1 MNQNNNIMTPLIQP
15 VKVRINFDPHWRQWQ
30 AWQFLFDSFTTS
42 IGYGGAGNGGKSYL
56 GAVWIMIMA
65 KKYAGT
71 RWAIGRKELKNLKR
85 TTLATFWKV
94 CRQFRLKAG
103 VDYIYNQQDQIIRF
117 PHYVI
122 NEAGEGETIYSEVL
136 LLDLKAMPSDP
147 LFTELGGLELTGA
160 WVDESNEVSVL
171 AINILAS
178 RCGRCENEKYGL
190 FPKLL
195 ETFNPDKGHV
205 YSRFYK
211 PWRNGI
217 EGKAPS
223 LPAFRQFIQSLPK
236 DNPYCTKAWIDQIL
250 NSGDKILIERL
261 IKGNFEYDDDPMAL
275 FEPDSMEDM
284 FTLNVTPKP
293 ELDEAGN
300 IIKPIE
306 KFVSVDVARFGAD
319 RTIIKIWYGLQVK
332 KVHIMQK
339 ASTAQVASK
348 LMEIAEAE
356 KIPRSHFVIDEDG
369 IGGGV
374 IDQFS
379 GCKGFLNNSSAVQ
392 PPQAEHDQNLR
403 VNYQN
408 LKTQCYYKLAEY
420 VAAGKIGYDKLPP
433 EIKEQIKEEL
443 QAVKRKNADKD
454 GKLQINSKDEQKELL
469 GRSPDFGDALMM
481 RMYFELRPKRKFSF
495 TSLG

>member
-1 MNQNNNIMTPLIQP
+1 MNQNFAMTPVIQP
-15 VKVRINFDPHWRQWQ
+15 VKVRINFDPNVKQWN
-30 AWQFLFDSFTTS
+30 AWGYLWDSHTTS
-42 IGYGGAGNGGKSYL
+42 IGYGGAGNGGKTFL
-56 GAVWIMIMA
+56 GAVWILLMA

-94 CRQFRLKAG
+94 CRMFRMKAG

-117 PHYVI
+117 PHHVT
-122 NEAGEGETIYSEVL
+122 NEQGEEETVFSEIL

-190 FPKLL
+190 APKLL

-211 PWRNGI
+211 PWINAQQ
-217 EGKAPS
+217 GKLPV
-223 LPAFRQFIQSLPK
+223 LPAYRQFIRSLPR

-250 NSGDKILIERL
+250 NSGDKVLIERL
-261 IKGNFEYDDDPMAL
+261 INGNFEYDDDPMAL

-284 FTLNVTPKP
+284 FSLNVAPK
-293 ELDEAGN
+293 EEIDEGGN
-300 IIKPIE
+300 VIKPIE
-306 KFVSVDVARFGAD
+306 KFVSCDVARFGAD
-319 RTIIKIWYGLQVK
+319 RTIIKVWYGLQVK
-332 KVHIMQK
+332 KIYIMAK
-339 ASTAQVASK
+339 SSTLQVATK
-348 LMEIAEAE
+348 LAEIAEAE

-374 IDQFS
+374 VDQFG
-379 GCKGFLNNSSAVQ
+379 GCKGFLNNGTPIQ
-392 PPQAEHDQNLR
+392 PPKAEHDTNLR

-420 VAAGKIGYDKLPP
+420 VAAGKIGIDKVSGDM
-433 EIKEQIKEEL
+433 KEQIKEEL
-443 QAVKRKNADKD
+443 QVIKRKNADKD
-454 GKLQINSKDEQKELL
+454 GKLQINSKDEMKEIL
-469 GRSPDFGDALMM
+469 GRSPDFADALMM
-481 RMYFELRPKRKFSF
+481 RMIFELRPKRKFSF